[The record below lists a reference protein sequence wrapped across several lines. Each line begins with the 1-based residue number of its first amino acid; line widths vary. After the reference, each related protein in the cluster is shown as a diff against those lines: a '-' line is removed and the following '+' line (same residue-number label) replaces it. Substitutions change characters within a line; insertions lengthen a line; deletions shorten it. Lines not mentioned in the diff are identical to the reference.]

1 MITRPSPFHLLDTG
15 WGSSCNNNPTEVLLP
30 PGKRCTWFSWRNWS
44 MNMVGHTAALCIS
57 ECLDSWVPQVKRN
70 KSHKGN
76 RLARAVVAWDSSTF
90 KQVLCLFFHPSSSAE
105 YAEQKVTA
113 KNTFGLTRATA
124 SRCKARQ
131 RANFFLPCYSRSKV
145 DNSGINPK
153 GPGMAFWAQH
163 PQQPVWPRKKNEKF
177 ITKLH
182 PSPSHAPMFSS
193 HLTLCALFTLHSPIP
208 PILQTA

>member
-1 MITRPSPFHLLDTG
+1 MH
-15 WGSSCNNNPTEVLLP
+15 E
-30 PGKRCTWFSWRNWS
+30 
-44 MNMVGHTAALCIS
+44 TAAHLSRFCASFSI
-57 ECLDSWVPQVKRN
+57 Q
-70 KSHKGN
+70 
-76 RLARAVVAWDSSTF
+76 A
-90 KQVLCLFFHPSSSAE
+90 QVLSMQSKRS
-105 YAEQKVTA
+105 QQ

-131 RANFFLPCYSRSKV
+131 RANFFLPCCSRSKV

-182 PSPSHAPMFSS
+182 PSPSHAPKFSS
-193 HLTLCALFTLHSPIP
+193 HLTVCSFHSTPQSP
-208 PILQTA
+208 QFYKQPKGH